1 MQTTLQAVIAAKP
14 ARELITVP
22 ASASV
27 ASAVAV
33 MVEAGIGAVVM
44 CTEDGLPGGIFT
56 ERDLL
61 VRVAHAGL
69 DQARTPISLVMTR
82 DVRFVPPLTTV
93 RDALD
98 QMLRERL
105 RHLMVIDGP
114 QMHGLLSMRDLTE
127 HLVRHSAAALR

>member
-14 ARELITVP
+14 PRELVSVP

-27 ASAVAV
+27 ARAVAV
-33 MVEAGIGAVVM
+33 MVEADIGAVVIQ
-44 CTEDGLPGGIFT
+44 TEDGLPGGIFT

-69 DQARTPISLVMTR
+69 DLARTPISMVMTR
-82 DVRFVPPLTTV
+82 DVRFVPPPTTV
-93 RDALD
+93 REALD

-105 RHLMVIDGP
+105 RHLLVIEGP
-114 QMHGLLSMRDLTE
+114 QVHGLLSMRDLTE
-127 HLVRHSAAALR
+127 HLVRHSAAAPR